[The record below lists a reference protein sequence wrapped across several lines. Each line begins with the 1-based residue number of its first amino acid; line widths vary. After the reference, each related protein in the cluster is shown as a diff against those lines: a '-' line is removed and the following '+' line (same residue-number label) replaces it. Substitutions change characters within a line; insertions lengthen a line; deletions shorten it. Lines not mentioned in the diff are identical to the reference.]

1 VSGVEGGDSTL
12 WGAAATVL
20 VALIGYLSVRA
31 TARAGRRAGR
41 EQESIERGVVS
52 TETLVEL
59 VGTYENRLHEVE
71 KRIKKT
77 EQDLNGMH
85 DWKRAA
91 IRYIRALR
99 QHSVHHSPG
108 ELLPEPPPE
117 LLLDLAD

>member
-1 VSGVEGGDSTL
+1 MNGGGTGDTWL
-12 WGAAATVL
+12 GALATIV

-31 TARAGRRAGR
+31 GSRAGRRAGR

-59 VGTYENRLHEVE
+59 VGTYENRLHALEE
-71 KRIKKT
+71 RTKKT

-99 QHSVHHSPG
+99 QHSLHHSPG
-108 ELLPEPPPE
+108 EQLPEPPPE
-117 LLLDLAD
+117 LLLDLTD